1 MQCAA
6 VYRQEGQR
14 VEVTTYPARCSDTL
28 PFNMAKELKPAGIFG
43 PQSVDVHV
51 HLANSD
57 VLAKIQISLDSI
69 LKNQVKMMASLD
81 DVVAADAALKTEVD
95 EIVDY
100 VSQEKQMIAD
110 LQAVIAAGGLSPAD
124 QAKAEA
130 ILADLSAMHDKLAGA
145 LPTP

>member
-1 MQCAA
+1 MF
-6 VYRQEGQR
+6 GG
-14 VEVTTYPARCSDTL
+14 TT
-28 PFNMAKELKPAGIFG
+28 N
-43 PQSVDVHV
+43 VNV
-51 HLANSD
+51 HLANADALHQIDSKLD
-57 VLAKIQISLDSI
+57 RILSNQEKI
-69 LKNQVKMMASLD
+69 MASLD

-95 EIVDY
+95 QIVDY